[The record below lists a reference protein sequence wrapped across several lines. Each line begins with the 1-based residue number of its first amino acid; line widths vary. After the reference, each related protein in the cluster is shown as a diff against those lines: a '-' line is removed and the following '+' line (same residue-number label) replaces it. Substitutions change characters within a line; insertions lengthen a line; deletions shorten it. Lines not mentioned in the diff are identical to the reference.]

1 MRERDTDGQRER
13 ERDPL
18 SICVLCAWQGRA
30 LWFQVQGREKKAY
43 KINVRNH
50 SATDVEAA
58 VQQRLRQLSLP
69 PSVSVSWTF
78 DTMERD
84 IDSADED
91 PDWYTVGATKQK
103 PLVVELGVLLS
114 KTHHS

>member
-1 MRERDTDGQRER
+1 M
-13 ERDPL
+13 
-18 SICVLCAWQGRA
+18 LCAWQGRA